1 MFFPLIPIG
10 AGILAGLG
18 LMHSVWYWT
27 LSKEE
32 RAKVDELAKRYAI
45 SLFRKG
51 IDQLSKQE
59 LNDVYAH
66 VKRRHFDGGQ

>member
-18 LMHSVWYWT
+18 LWHLAWYWT
-27 LSKEE
+27 LGKEE

-66 VKRRHFDGGQ
+66 VKRSHFDGGQ